1 MALRDRL
8 GNILAGKQFLLAEID
23 AIAKERQLLG
33 HVAHFILLLGEL
45 AMSALNMSALFIS
58 ALLIIAL
65 FISTDGMNALGI
77 NHLTIV
83 NNINS
88 KSQLTSTTNY

>member
-45 AMSALNMSALFIS
+45 AMSALNIS
-58 ALLIIAL
+58 AL
-65 FISTDGMNALGI
+65 GMNALGI

-88 KSQLTSTTNY
+88 NN

>member
-45 AMSALNMSALFIS
+45 AMSALDMSALNIN
-58 ALLIIAL
+58 AL
-65 FISTDGMNALGI
+65 FISTHGMNALGI

-88 KSQLTSTTNY
+88 KSQLTSTININARG

>member
-1 MALRDRL
+1 MTLRDRL

-23 AIAKERQLLG
+23 AITKERQLLG
-33 HVAHFILLLGEL
+33 HVAHFMLLLGEL
-45 AMSALNMSALFIS
+45 AMSALIISALFIS
-58 ALLIIAL
+58 ALFIIAH
-65 FISTDGMNALGI
+65 GMNALGI

-88 KSQLTSTTNY
+88 KSQFTSTININARG